1 MFPIEICYIFKNT
14 FFYRISPVAA
24 SAFIRSTHAFWIKLL
39 ETPVQV
45 FSCEFYEIIK
55 NIIATSGGCFFLS
68 QGAKYQNTGRQLNG
82 MDSFCDGKYNKW
94 DNRFLSITEAYL
106 ELSPKSTMKLFCKSS

>member
-55 NIIATSGGCFFLS
+55 KTLS
-68 QGAKYQNTGRQLNG
+68 PPPAAA
-82 MDSFCDGKYNKW
+82 SFCHKVQNIKIQD
-94 DNRFLSITEAYL
+94 DS
-106 ELSPKSTMKLFCKSS
+106 